1 MTCDDNTH
9 ISKLSWSNYCCPL
22 LACSLN
28 CEQIARAQLTVQLPD
43 WADRG
48 MGVSE
53 GIVIAYQQFSM
64 HHWRSKLCLQAFGDQ
79 DDITKIIIRFPDLDN
94 VPCSKSS
101 KMSFFQAYVY
111 VWRYEDGGYLAY
123 FSDTILNVAM
133 VKPLNLIEIN
143 RWYCRLSLFIK
154 HPLLIIVM
162 VTQQ

>member
-1 MTCDDNTH
+1 MWWQQ
-9 ISKLSWSNYCCPL
+9 LSQHPYQQVVFIYLITAVHYSPIILW
-22 LACSLN
+22 
-28 CEQIARAQLTVQLPD
+28 IVRAQLPD

-111 VWRYEDGGYLAY
+111 VWRYEDGGDLAY
-123 FSDTILNVAM
+123 FSDTILNVVM

-143 RWYCRLSLFIK
+143 RWWYCRLSLFIK